1 MLSIKPGCNGLVIL
15 ARCSVQINS
24 CKWTDDGI
32 MELVTSLTSDQL
44 PRTLHVLIKNNFLT
58 LHIKEFRKKSISSFP
73 GLMNLNLPV
82 DHVQV
87 RSFQRRSIWLKLK

>member
-44 PRTLHVLIKNNFLT
+44 PRTFTCFNQEQFFDTAYK
-58 LHIKEFRKKSISSFP
+58 RIS
-73 GLMNLNLPV
+73 
-82 DHVQV
+82 
-87 RSFQRRSIWLKLK
+87 